1 MLISSYIVKE
11 FVTCIFG
18 NSSTQT
24 FFCKD
29 VFIFQYHFKTTKMSV
44 NGDNLNK
51 LTPAIVEAAVKV
63 EDILLYL
70 IQKYNQIV

>member
-1 MLISSYIVKE
+1 
-11 FVTCIFG
+11 
-18 NSSTQT
+18 
-24 FFCKD
+24 
-29 VFIFQYHFKTTKMSV
+29 MSV